1 MEDENMQGVY
11 QIRNIKNN
19 KIYIGSSMDIEQRW
33 KMHKNDLRRNKHINY
48 KLQNDWNKY
57 GENSFVFEILEIND
71 QATREEISL
80 LEQKYIDEL
89 KPYENGYNILH
100 TVNKVSTKKEKIYN
114 ERVDDDLGNFYV
126 KKTIRRIGNS
136 LGLNLPSD
144 MLKAMGL
151 KEGDDVYVS
160 MENGEI
166 IIRNT
171 SQKKVNDY
179 FKERVLAIIEEYMK
193 KNKEPK

>member
-1 MEDENMQGVY
+1 MQGIY

-33 KMHKNDLRRNKHINY
+33 KMHKNDLRKNKHINY

-57 GENSFVFEILEIND
+57 GENNFVFEILEIDD

-80 LEQKYIDEL
+80 LEQKYIDAL
-89 KPYENGYNILH
+89 KPHENGYNILH

-114 ERVDDDLGNFYV
+114 EEANDDLGNFYV

-144 MLKAMGL
+144 MLKVMGL
-151 KEGDDVYVS
+151 KEGDSVYVI

-171 SQKKVNDY
+171 SQKKDNNDP
-179 FKERVLAIIEEYMK
+179 FKEKVLAIIEEYMK

>member
-1 MEDENMQGVY
+1 MQGVY